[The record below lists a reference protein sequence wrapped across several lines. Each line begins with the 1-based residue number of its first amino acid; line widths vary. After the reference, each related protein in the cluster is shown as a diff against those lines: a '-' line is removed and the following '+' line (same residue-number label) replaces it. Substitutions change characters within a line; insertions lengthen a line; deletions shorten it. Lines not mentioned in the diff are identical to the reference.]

1 MLLTK
6 DDIVKS
12 QAPHY
17 KESGHMPW
25 SQKFEIF
32 SWYKNQEE
40 YQKDIE
46 RVFLEDYNVTLSP
59 DKIQKIWEE
68 IKNICSKFLQ

>member
-6 DDIVKS
+6 EDIVEFP
-12 QAPHY
+12 APHC
-17 KESGHMPW
+17 KEFGYMPW
-25 SQKFEIF
+25 SQKSEIF

-46 RVFLEDYNVTLSP
+46 RVFLEDYNITLSP